1 MDISEVIEIRRKLE
15 TLINITY
22 IAEEN
27 AFDSDWAKEH
37 LERIKD
43 MKFGEVLDGTYGGE

>member
-1 MDISEVIEIRRKLE
+1 MENKEIIEIRRKLE

-22 IAEEN
+22 IAEGSS
-27 AFDSDWAKEH
+27 FDSKWAKEH

-43 MKFGEVLDGTYGGE
+43 MKFSEVLAGTYGG